1 MNHPAAVPEDLLQT
15 LEEFQQTHLLTWWNE
30 LEPSQQAELVAQIR
44 DINFAQIQRLYTP
57 DSAAENEESP
67 AQKAERATRPATV
80 VRLADRLNDT
90 AESAQAKTTGKECLS
105 AGKVGAI
112 LVAGGQGSRLGFPH
126 PKGMYPVGPVRQ
138 TSLFQIL
145 VEQLIARAKQAG
157 QPISYFIMTSDA
169 THDDTVAYFQQ
180 NQNFGLADE
189 NLFFF
194 KQGTMPAVDAQTGK
208 ILLENKHRIA
218 VSPDGHGGML
228 AALKNSGMFDVMRK
242 QGIETL
248 YYHQVDNPTAI
259 VCDPEFLGYHLKR
272 NAEVSVKVV
281 SKRSADEKMGVVCD
295 VDQKTQII
303 EYSDLPSHIAEQT
316 DEQGQLL
323 HWAGSTA
330 IHVFNRDF
338 LEQIADNDDQFPFHR
353 ANKKVPYLDATGS
366 QISPEEPNA
375 IKFERFIFDVLPV
388 ANTVLVYEIDR
399 EREFN
404 PLKNAEGQ
412 DSPATVQAA
421 LNRIAGEWLAACG
434 IEVPADALVE
444 ISPLLALDAEELKAR
459 IPSDLTISG
468 PLYLGESQPGE
479 NLTGS

>member
-1 MNHPAAVPEDLLQT
+1 MQKPDNFPEDLFQT
-15 LEEFQQTHLLTWWNE
+15 LEQFQQTHLLNWWSE
-30 LEPSQQAELVAQIR
+30 LNPQQQSELTSQIQEI
-44 DINFAQIQRLYTP
+44 DFAQIQRLYSP
-57 DSAAENEESP
+57 DSSTKSEESP

-80 VRLADRLNDT
+80 VRLQDRAASPEKS
-90 AESAQAKTTGKECLS
+90 AEASAAGQQCLATGKT
-105 AGKVGAI
+105 GAI

-126 PKGMYPVGPVRQ
+126 PKGMYPAGPVRK
-138 TSLFQIL
+138 TSLFQML
-145 VEQLIARAKQAG
+145 VEQLIARSRNAG
-157 QPISYFIMTSDA
+157 QPVSYFIMTSDA

-180 NQNFGLADE
+180 NQNFGLAEE

-194 KQGTMPAVDAQTGK
+194 KQGTMPAVDAQTGQ

-228 AALKNSGMFDVMRK
+228 AALKNSGMFDVMRER
-242 QGIETL
+242 GIETL

-259 VCDPEFLGYHLKR
+259 VCDPEFLGSHLQQ
-272 NAEVSVKVV
+272 NAQVSVKVV

-303 EYSDLPSHIAEQT
+303 EYSDLPPHIAELT
-316 DEQGQLL
+316 DESGQLL

-338 LEQIADNDDQFPFHR
+338 LEQIADNDDRFPFHR
-353 ANKKVPYLDATGS
+353 ANKKVPYLDASGA
-366 QISPEEPNA
+366 QVSPESPNA

-388 ANTVLVYEIDR
+388 ADTVLVYEIDR

-421 LNRIAGEWLAACG
+421 LNRIYTEWLTACG
-434 IEVPADALVE
+434 IDVPEDCPVE
-444 ISPLLALDAEELKAR
+444 ISPLLALDEQELKTR
-459 IPSDLTISG
+459 IPANFKVTG
-468 PLYLGESQPGE
+468 PLYLGE
-479 NLTGS
+479 

>member
-1 MNHPAAVPEDLLQT
+1 MNNSAAFPEDLLQT
-15 LEEFQQTHLLTWWNE
+15 LEEYQQTHLLTWWSE
-30 LEPSQQAELVAQIR
+30 LEPAQQAELVKQIR
-44 DINFAQIQRLYTP
+44 EINFAQIQRLYAP
-57 DSAAENEESP
+57 GSASSEESP
-67 AQKAERATRPATV
+67 AEKAERATRPATV
-80 VRLADRLNDT
+80 VRLADRESDS
-90 AESAQAKTTGKECLS
+90 AELSKATEAGKQCLS
-105 AGKVGAI
+105 EGKVGAI

-145 VEQLIARAKQAG
+145 VEQLRARAEQAG

-180 NQNFGLADE
+180 NQNFGLVDE
-189 NLFFF
+189 NLYFF
-194 KQGTMPAVDAQTGK
+194 KQGTMPAVDAETGK
-208 ILLENKHRIA
+208 ILLESKHHIA

-228 AALKNSGMFDVMRK
+228 AALKNSGMFDVMRE
-242 QGIETL
+242 QGIDTL

-259 VCDPEFLGYHLKR
+259 VCDPAFLGYHLQR

-303 EYSDLPSHIAEQT
+303 EYSDLPSHIAERT
-316 DEQGQLL
+316 DEAGQLM

-353 ANKKVPYLDATGS
+353 ANKKVPHLDASGS
-366 QISPEEPNA
+366 QITPEEPNA

-388 ANTVLVYEIDR
+388 ADTVLVYEIDR

-412 DSPATVQAA
+412 DSPTTVHAA
-421 LNRIAGEWLAACG
+421 LNRIAGEWLTACG
-434 IEVPADALVE
+434 VEVPGDCPVE
-444 ISPLLALDAEELKAR
+444 ISPLLALDAEDLKSKVSA
-459 IPSDLTISG
+459 DLTING
-468 PLYLGESQPGE
+468 PLYLGE
-479 NLTGS
+479 

>member
-1 MNHPAAVPEDLLQT
+1 MNEPATVPEDLLQT
-15 LEEFQQTHLLTWWNE
+15 LEEFQQTHLLTWWDE
-30 LEPSQQAELVAQIR
+30 IDPSQQAELVAQIKEI
-44 DINFAQIQRLYTP
+44 DFAQVQRLFASGS
-57 DSAAENEESP
+57 SAQSAESP
-67 AQKAERATRPATV
+67 SQKAERATRPATV
-80 VRLADRLNDT
+80 VRLADRQSDS
-90 AESAQAKTTGKECLS
+90 AASAQAVETGNQSLAE
-105 AGKVGAI
+105 GKVGAI

-145 VEQLIARAKQAG
+145 VEQLLARGKQAG
-157 QPISYFIMTSDA
+157 RPISYFIMTSDA
-169 THDDTVAYFQQ
+169 THAETVDYFQQ
-180 NQNFGLADE
+180 NQNFGLAEE

-194 KQGTMPAVDAQTGK
+194 KQGTMPAVDAQTGQ
-208 ILLENKHRIA
+208 ILLEDKHRIA

-259 VCDPEFLGYHLKR
+259 VCDPEFLGYHLQR

-281 SKRSADEKMGVVCD
+281 SKRSAEEKMGVVCD

-303 EYSDLPSHIAEQT
+303 EYSDLPTHIAEQT
-316 DEQGQLL
+316 DEHGQLM

-338 LEQIADNDDQFPFHR
+338 LEAIADNDAQFPFHQ
-353 ANKKVPYLDATGS
+353 ANKKVPYIDASGS
-366 QISPEEPNA
+366 QVAPDEPNA

-388 ANTVLVYEIDR
+388 ADTVLVYEIDR

-412 DSPATVQAA
+412 DSPTTVHAA
-421 LNRIAGEWLAACG
+421 LNRIAKEWITACG
-434 IEVPADALVE
+434 VEVPADTSVE
-444 ISPLLALDAEELKAR
+444 ISPLLALDPEELKTR
-459 IPSDLTISG
+459 ISSDLTISG
-468 PLYLGESQPGE
+468 PLYLGE
-479 NLTGS
+479 

>member
-1 MNHPAAVPEDLLQT
+1 MNNPAAFPEDLLQT
-15 LEEFQQTHLLTWWNE
+15 LEEFQQTHLLTWWSE
-30 LEPSQQAELVAQIR
+30 LDPSQQDELVAQISE
-44 DINFAQIQRLYTP
+44 INFAQIQRLYSP
-57 DSAAENEESP
+57 GSSADSEESP

-80 VRLADRLNDT
+80 VRLTDRQSDST
-90 AESAQAKTTGKECLS
+90 ESTQAIAAGKECLS

-145 VEQLIARAKQAG
+145 VEQLRARAKQAG

-180 NQNFGLADE
+180 NQNFGLSDE
-189 NLFFF
+189 DLFFF

-208 ILLENKHRIA
+208 ILLESKHRIA

-228 AALKNSGMFDVMRK
+228 AALKNSGMFDEMRK
-242 QGIETL
+242 QGIDTL

-303 EYSDLPSHIAEQT
+303 EYSDLPTHIAEQT

-353 ANKKVPYLDATGS
+353 ANKKVPHLDASGS
-366 QISPEEPNA
+366 QVTPETPNA

-388 ANTVLVYEIDR
+388 ADTVLVYEIDR

-421 LNRIAGEWLAACG
+421 LMRIASEWLSACG
-434 IEVPADALVE
+434 VEVPADCPVE
-444 ISPLLALDAEELKAR
+444 ISPLLALDAEELKSR

-468 PLYLGESQPGE
+468 PLYLGE
-479 NLTGS
+479 

>member
-1 MNHPAAVPEDLLQT
+1 MNNSAAFPEDLLQT
-15 LEEFQQTHLLTWWNE
+15 LEEYQQTHLLTWWSE
-30 LEPSQQAELVAQIR
+30 LEPAQQAELVKQIR
-44 DINFAQIQRLYTP
+44 EINFAQIQRLYAPGST
-57 DSAAENEESP
+57 SSEESP
-67 AQKAERATRPATV
+67 AEKAERATRPATV
-80 VRLADRLNDT
+80 VRLADRESDS
-90 AESAQAKTTGKECLS
+90 AELSKATEAGKQCLS
-105 AGKVGAI
+105 EGKVGAI

-145 VEQLIARAKQAG
+145 VEQLRARAEQAG

-180 NQNFGLADE
+180 NQNFGLVDE
-189 NLFFF
+189 NLYFF
-194 KQGTMPAVDAQTGK
+194 KQGTMPAVDAETGK
-208 ILLENKHRIA
+208 ILLESKHHIA

-228 AALKNSGMFDVMRK
+228 AALKNSGMFDVMRE
-242 QGIETL
+242 QGIDTL

-259 VCDPEFLGYHLKR
+259 VCDPAFLGYHLQR

-303 EYSDLPSHIAEQT
+303 EYSDLPSHIAERT
-316 DEQGQLL
+316 DEAGQLL

-353 ANKKVPYLDATGS
+353 ANKKVPHIDASGS
-366 QISPEEPNA
+366 QITPEEPNA

-388 ANTVLVYEIDR
+388 ADTVLVYEIDR

-412 DSPATVQAA
+412 DSPTTVHAA
-421 LNRIAGEWLAACG
+421 LNRIAGEWLTACG
-434 IEVPADALVE
+434 VEVPGDCPVE
-444 ISPLLALDAEELKAR
+444 ISPLLALDAEDLKSKVSA
-459 IPSDLTISG
+459 DLTING
-468 PLYLGESQPGE
+468 PLYLGE
-479 NLTGS
+479 